1 MAPADEHE
9 QPASPPAEDPPPR
22 RSPPE
27 RETDSDDGVY
37 MNVAAKMIGTALMFI
52 GFLNVLLSLS
62 GGYEINVVPFIMYA
76 AGLAIWAHAVLEHP
90 PTRYAVIAG
99 ALALALGFFQ
109 YGEVLFWHKQVVFWT
124 TVLLVAFFMFKSTT
138 RS

>member
-1 MAPADEHE
+1 
-9 QPASPPAEDPPPR
+9 
-22 RSPPE
+22 
-27 RETDSDDGVY
+27 

-90 PTRYAVIAG
+90 PTRYAVIAAAV
-99 ALALALGFFQ
+99 ALALAFVH
-109 YGEVLFWHKQVVFWT
+109 YGEVLFWHKQVVFWI